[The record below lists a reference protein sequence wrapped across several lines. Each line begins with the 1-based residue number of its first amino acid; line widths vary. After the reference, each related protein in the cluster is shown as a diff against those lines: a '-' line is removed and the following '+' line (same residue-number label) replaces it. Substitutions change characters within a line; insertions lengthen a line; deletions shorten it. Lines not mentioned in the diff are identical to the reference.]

1 MTDKKSS
8 TLSAARLA
16 LMVKEA
22 RTGLAD
28 PAAFASSEPIAI
40 IGIGCRFPG
49 NISSPEQ
56 YWQFLRNGQ
65 DAITSIPAERW
76 NADAYFDSDA
86 LAPGKMNSLR
96 GGFLSGIDQFDPV
109 CFGISP
115 REAASMDPQQR
126 LLLEV
131 VWEALWESG
140 RAPESLGGSRT
151 GVFVAICG
159 SDYERLA
166 FGNAEAINAQSCSGT
181 YHSVASGRISFLLD
195 LRGPSISV
203 DTACSSS
210 LVTVHI
216 ACQSLR
222 VRESDLAIAGGV
234 NLHFQPEH
242 YIGLTKLG
250 MISPDGQCKTFDSR
264 ANGFVPGEG
273 CGIVILKRLA
283 DAIADGNPI
292 HAVIRGT
299 AVNQDGRTNVLT
311 APNGLAQQEVIRT
324 ALRNGQVHPADI
336 SYVETHGTGTAL
348 GDPIEV
354 ESLTEVLS
362 ANLAEGQDCFLGA
375 VKSNLGH
382 LEAAAGV
389 AGLIKATLALEYEVI
404 PQNLHFERLNPHIS
418 LDKTRF
424 KLPLKSI
431 SWPRKNQPRFAGISS
446 FGFSGTNAHVI
457 LEEAP
462 RLPTPKIDAAM
473 ESNYLLPVSA
483 RTPEALR
490 DYAKAYREYFANLPA
505 DTSLYSVCR
514 SAALQRNHYEER
526 LALTAASSEEFQT
539 LLGEFL
545 QGRTR
550 FGISSSRSGWES
562 PGIVFV
568 CSGQGSQWPG
578 MGVSLYKREAIFS
591 AALDECDAFIRD
603 IAGWSLL
610 EKLAAT
616 DADSELGRTK
626 YAQPSIFAVEIAL
639 ARLWQSWGIT
649 PSAVIGHSA
658 GEVAAAYIAGAITL
672 QESIRI
678 VVNRGWLMDA
688 ATGHGKMAAIHLPV
702 ADVTKEIQ
710 RFGSSL
716 SIAAINSPGSTVIS
730 GDSLAV
736 EACITTLTKRGI
748 GCRALPV
755 DYAFHSA
762 QMDSFDRELV
772 ETLERVST
780 SHTTI
785 PIISTV
791 FGRVVEGKEL
801 DQAYWGRN
809 IRQTVLFAKA
819 VQVACEMGLYAFVEI
834 GSHPVLLNSVEE
846 CLDQIGSQKILVPS
860 LRRKQDEVKAMLS
873 SLGTL
878 HCAGFPIHWKA
889 IYEKTAARA
898 RLPVYPYQRERFWL
912 DHAVIPKKSLRH
924 PLLGESLQSPAIHG
938 LIFESHINTALLPY
952 LSDHRIDGSVLF
964 PMSGFLELAHRVV
977 EEKFGAARALKD
989 FVVGDPLILG
999 EGQTSTLQTIIEGD
1013 EVRIFSKLGKDWK
1026 LHVRCF
1032 VEKTAQAAR
1041 KAKIAKKN
1049 FDKSDASFD
1058 YADFHRFG
1066 LEFGP
1071 SFRTLKYIH
1080 SSAQCKEGEAW
1091 GQVVLQ
1097 EGDRHSAKQYK
1108 MHPALLDGCLQS
1120 AFAAFRN
1127 VPAGTYLPFS
1137 IGRVAIL
1144 ASAGTEV
1151 WAHVTT
1157 RASQGEEII
1166 SADIEIYNDS
1176 GIKVASII
1184 GLNLKRRPTRSALDP
1199 IYELHWEAKEREVPF
1214 EDIGRNWLI
1223 IAEDI
1228 KEGGNLANALKSLG
1242 HSASAID
1249 SRTMSLVPT
1258 LPVSGISRVV
1268 RFYGASSPFISDEA
1282 EQMEFCRSFFEL
1294 TQSLLK
1300 RFPVSPPQLWL
1311 ITRNATIVQPDDSG
1325 DGFFQ
1330 ASMEGLARSL
1340 AMEHPELK
1348 CVRLDLGSDSQNFQ
1362 QVAAELANWDGSQE
1376 VALRSGKRYV
1386 QRLERALPLAAQAS
1400 QLTIPMRGSID
1411 NLKFEAK
1418 QRRMP
1423 GPHEVE
1429 VEVEASA
1436 LNFRDVLN
1444 VLGMY
1449 PGDAGE
1455 PGLEFSGRI
1464 VRLGTNVTE
1473 YREGDRVMGIAWG
1486 SFASFVTT
1494 PSALVVR
1501 IPEKLDVVQAATI
1514 PNAFLTANYCLHYLG
1529 KIKPGQ
1535 RVLIHAASGG
1545 VGLAAVQVAQQTGV
1559 EIFATAG
1566 SEAKREYLRSQG
1578 IKHVFNSRDLEFA
1591 EKISTITARQG
1602 VDLVLNSLAGKFIE
1616 ASFNVLTNGGTF
1628 IEIGK
1633 SGVWSDHQVAALNRN
1648 LQYFLVDLGQ
1658 VIESQPEVAQSQ
1670 LLKIVDA
1677 ITHGG
1682 LVPLPAKV
1690 FDFHDAPAAFRYM
1703 SQAKHIG
1710 KIVLRHP
1717 SSLAISSQFT
1727 YLITG
1732 GLGVLGFK
1740 TAKWMI
1746 EKGARNLVLI
1756 SRHAL
1761 AIDESKEIDDLR
1773 ASGARVETYSCDI
1786 SDRKYLQAL
1795 FAEIKRT
1802 WPPLRGVVH
1811 SAGTLDDGV
1820 LIQQTWER
1828 TRKVLAPKVT
1838 GAWNLHELT
1847 KDTPLD
1853 FFILFSSMAS
1863 LAGSPGQSG
1872 YAAGN
1877 AFLDALAHYRRALG
1891 LPALSI
1897 NWGAWADEG
1906 MAARV
1911 EKRGQ
1916 NRVLPAIRAM
1926 SAEDCLSA
1934 LEKAFLTGKAQVAI
1948 VDANWPQW
1956 NPLPE
1961 VFRNLVPR
1969 SQAPQIQSNDDGI
1982 LARLETAP
1990 AGNKRKIMVEFL
2002 RRRALHILGLKDSYY
2017 IDEGQPLIKMGLD
2030 SLMAVEF
2037 RNYLAKTLN
2046 RSLAATLLFDYPTL
2060 GALSDFLNEIPSPKN
2075 SVPEDKLLSEIGN
2088 LSDEEAEELLKE
2100 ELERS

>member
-8 TLSAARLA
+8 TLSAAKLA

-22 RTGLAD
+22 RAGLAD
-28 PAAFASSEPIAI
+28 PALPSSEPIAI
-40 IGIGCRFPG
+40 VGIGCRLPG
-49 NISSPEQ
+49 NISSAEQ

-65 DAITSIPAERW
+65 DAITGVPAERW
-76 NADAYFDSDA
+76 NADAYFDPDT
-86 LAPGKMNSLR
+86 LAPGKINSLR
-96 GGFLSGIDQFDPV
+96 GGFLSEIDQFDPV
-109 CFGISP
+109 FFGISS
-115 REAASMDPQQR
+115 REVAGMDPQQR

-140 RAPESLGGSRT
+140 HAPESLSGSRT

-166 FGNAEAINAQSCSGT
+166 FGNAETINAQSCSGT

-195 LRGPSISV
+195 LRGPSLSV

-210 LVTVHI
+210 LVAVHI
-216 ACQSLR
+216 ASQSLR
-222 VRESDLAIAGGV
+222 IRESDLAIAGGV

-250 MISPDGQCKTFDSR
+250 MISPDGKCKTFDSS

-273 CGIVILKRLA
+273 CGIVVLKRLS

-311 APNGLAQQEVIRT
+311 APNGLAQQEVIRA

-336 SYVETHGTGTAL
+336 SYVETHGTGTVL

-362 ANLAEGQDCFLGA
+362 ANLAESQDCFLGA
-375 VKSNLGH
+375 VKTNLGH

-389 AGLIKATLALEYEVI
+389 AGLIKATLALEHEEI
-404 PQNLHFERLNPHIS
+404 PRNIHFKSLNPHIS

-424 KLPLKSI
+424 KLPLNSI

-462 RLPTPKIDAAM
+462 RLPLPKMDAGV
-473 ESNYLLPVSA
+473 ESNYLLPISA
-483 RTPEALR
+483 RTPEALK
-490 DYAKAYREYFANLPA
+490 DNAKAYREYFAHLPS
-505 DTSLYSVCR
+505 DTGLYSVCR
-514 SAALQRNHYEER
+514 SAALQRHHYEER
-526 LALTAASSEEFQT
+526 LTLTAGSSEEFQT
-539 LLGEFL
+539 LLSEFL

-550 FGISSSRSGWES
+550 FGVSNSRSAWES
-562 PGIVFV
+562 PGVVFV

-578 MGVSLYKREAIFS
+578 MGMSLYKREAIFRT
-591 AALDECDAFIRD
+591 AFDECDALIRD
-603 IAGWSLL
+603 LAGWSLL
-610 EKLAAT
+610 EKLATA

-658 GEVAAAYIAGAITL
+658 GEVAAACIAGTITL

-678 VVNRGWLMDA
+678 VVNRGRLMDA
-688 ATGHGKMAAIHLPV
+688 ATGLGKMAAIHLPV
-702 ADVTKEIQ
+702 ADVTREIQ
-710 RFGSSL
+710 RFGNSL
-716 SIAAINSPGSTVIS
+716 SVAAINSPNSTVIS
-730 GDSLAV
+730 GDSPAV
-736 EACITTLTKRGI
+736 EACITALTARGI
-748 GCRALPV
+748 GCRVLPV

-772 ETLERVST
+772 KTLGKVST
-780 SHTTI
+780 SPASI
-785 PIISTV
+785 AIISTV
-791 FGRVVEGKEL
+791 FGRVAKGNEL
-801 DQAYWGRN
+801 DHIYWGRN

-819 VQVACEMGLYAFVEI
+819 VQVAHEMGLHAFVEI

-846 CLDQIGSQKILVPS
+846 CLDHIGTQKILVPS
-860 LRRKQDEVKAMLS
+860 LRRKQDETKAMLT

-889 IYEKTAARA
+889 IYGKTSVRA
-898 RLPVYPYQRERFWL
+898 RLPVYPYQRQRFWL
-912 DHAVIPKKSLRH
+912 EHTVLPKKNLRH
-924 PLLGESLQSPAIHG
+924 PLLGESLQSPAIRG
-938 LIFESHINTALLPY
+938 TVFESHINSALLPY

-964 PMSGFLELAHRVV
+964 PMSGFLELAHCAVK
-977 EEKFGAARALKD
+977 EKFGGSYALKD

-999 EGQTSTLQTIIEGD
+999 EGQTSILQTIIEGD
-1013 EVRIFSKLGKDWK
+1013 EVRIFSKSGEDWK

-1032 VEKTAQAAR
+1032 VEKTTVAAN
-1041 KAKIAKKN
+1041 KSVIAKRKFN
-1049 FDKSDASFD
+1049 KSGVNFD
-1058 YADFHRFG
+1058 YADFHKFG

-1080 SSAQCKEGEAW
+1080 SDAQCKEGEAW
-1091 GQVVLQ
+1091 AQVVLQ
-1097 EGDRHSAKQYK
+1097 DGDKHSAKRYM
-1108 MHPALLDGCLQS
+1108 MHPALLDGCLQA
-1120 AFAAFRN
+1120 AFAAFKN
-1127 VPAGTYLPFS
+1127 ASSGTYLPFS
-1137 IGRVAIL
+1137 IGRVTFFTAVG
-1144 ASAGTEV
+1144 SEV

-1157 RASQGEEII
+1157 CASQSEEII
-1166 SADIEIYNDS
+1166 SADIDIYDDD
-1176 GIKVASII
+1176 GVLVASIA
-1184 GLNLKRRPTRSALDP
+1184 GLNLKRRPVQELEP
-1199 IYELHWEAKEREVPF
+1199 IYDPHWAARERGSAVEN
-1214 EDIGRNWLI
+1214 IGKNWWI

-1228 KEGGNLANALKSLG
+1228 EEGGHLANALKSQG
-1242 HSASAID
+1242 HSASVSNSIEKKSAQLLPA
-1249 SRTMSLVPT
+1249 SR
-1258 LPVSGISRVV
+1258 ISRVV
-1268 RFYGASSPFISDEA
+1268 KFCSAILPGASSDNGQI
-1282 EQMEFCRSFFEL
+1282 EFCRSLFEL
-1294 TQSLLK
+1294 AQDLLK
-1300 RFPVSPPQLWL
+1300 QFPVSPPQLWL
-1311 ITRNATIVQPDDSG
+1311 ITRNAAIVQPEDSG
-1325 DGFFQ
+1325 NGIFQ
-1330 ASMEGLARSL
+1330 SPLEGLARSL
-1340 AMEHPELK
+1340 AIEHPELK
-1348 CVRLDLGSDSQNFQ
+1348 CVRLDLGSDLKDFQ
-1362 QVAAELANWDGSQE
+1362 HVSAELANWDGSQE
-1376 VALRSGKRYV
+1376 VALRNGKRYV
-1386 QRLERALPLAAQAS
+1386 RRLERVLPAAIEAS
-1400 QLTIPMRGSID
+1400 RLTIPARGAID
-1411 NLKFEAK
+1411 NLKFEPI
-1418 QRRMP
+1418 QRRAP

-1449 PGDAGE
+1449 PGDAGD
-1455 PGLEFSGRI
+1455 PGLEFCGRI
-1464 VRLGTNVTE
+1464 VRSGANVTQ
-1473 YREGDRVMGIAWG
+1473 YHPGDRVMGIAWG

-1494 PSALVVR
+1494 PEALVVR
-1501 IPEKLDVVQAATI
+1501 IPEQLDAIQAATI
-1514 PNAFLTANYCLHYLG
+1514 PNAFLTANHCFNYLG
-1529 KIKPGQ
+1529 KMKPGQ

-1545 VGLAAVQVAQQTGV
+1545 VGLAAVQLAQRAGA

-1566 SEAKREYLRSQG
+1566 SEAKREYLRLHG
-1578 IKHVFNSRDLEFA
+1578 VRHVFSSRDLGFVD
-1591 EKISTITARQG
+1591 KISAMTAGQG

-1616 ASFNVLTNGGTF
+1616 ASFSVLTNGGTF

-1648 LQYFLVDLGQ
+1648 LKYFLVDLGQ
-1658 VIESQPEVAQSQ
+1658 VIESQPEVVRSQ
-1670 LLKIVDA
+1670 LSKIADEV
-1677 ITHGG
+1677 TQGG
-1682 LVPLPAKV
+1682 LIPLPVKV
-1690 FDFHDAPAAFRYM
+1690 FDFYDAPTAFRYM
-1703 SQAKHIG
+1703 SQAKHVG

-1732 GLGVLGFK
+1732 GLGVLGLK

-1761 AIDESKEIDDLR
+1761 TAEELKTLDNLH
-1773 ASGARVETYSCDI
+1773 ASGNRVEAYSCDI
-1786 SDRKYLQAL
+1786 SDKERLKAV

-1828 TRKVLAPKVT
+1828 MRKVLAPKVT

-1891 LPALSI
+1891 LPALSV

-1906 MAARV
+1906 MAAQV

-1926 SAEDCLSA
+1926 SPEDCLSA
-1934 LEKAFLTGKAQVAI
+1934 LEKAPLTGKAQVAI
-1948 VDANWPQW
+1948 ADVNWSQW

-1961 VFRNLVPR
+1961 VFQNLVR
-1969 SQAPQIQSNDDGI
+1969 HSQAPQIQSNDDDGI
-1982 LARLETAP
+1982 LARLEAAP

-2002 RRRALHILGLKDSYY
+2002 RKRALHILGLKDSYY
-2017 IDEGQPLIKMGLD
+2017 IDESQPLIKMGLD

-2046 RSLAATLLFDYPTL
+2046 RSLTATLLFDYPTL
-2060 GALSDFLNEIPSPKN
+2060 GTLADFLNGTPSPKN
-2075 SVPEDKLLSEIGN
+2075 PAPEDKLLAEIDT